1 MNGAQLQ
8 TYLLRRLA
16 EQGLTLEADRTD
28 ELYDYLTEGRDEL
41 LSSFALAAPIVVQ
54 AAPILLVQVDAINNP
69 RLWKLPDVTK
79 DLYKVIAVR
88 EVESKELF
96 TMAGSIEQDSGDY
109 EWVTLRQLLLSESS
123 DPGAGIEVIVVPH
136 QADILAG
143 TTEAGIGLPT
153 PCHRAIG
160 KYAAVLALTADEE
173 SDATN
178 ALGLFSREIDKLER
192 IYGEYDAMGGA
203 SLRGIFMKSIGA
215 LSGDTIY

>member
-1 MNGAQLQ
+1 MTGAQLL
-8 TYLLRRLA
+8 TYLKRRLA
-16 EQGLTLEADRTD
+16 EQGLTLEADRVD

-54 AAPILLVQVDAINNP
+54 AAPIALVPVDAINFP
-69 RLWKLPDVTK
+69 RLWKIPDATK
-79 DLYKVIAVR
+79 DLFRVIAVR
-88 EVESKELF
+88 EIESKELF
-96 TMAGSIEQDSGDY
+96 TPSGSIDQDAGDY
-109 EWVTLRQLLLSESS
+109 EWVTLRQIQLAESS

-136 QADILAG
+136 QGDIVAG
-143 TTEAGIGLPT
+143 TTEANIGLPT

-178 ALGLFSREIDKLER
+178 AMGLFTREIDKLER
-192 IYGEYDAMGGA
+192 IYGDYDAMGGA
-203 SLRGIFMKSIGA
+203 TLRSIFMQSLGA

>member
-1 MNGAQLQ
+1 VNGAQLQ

-16 EQGLTLEADRTD
+16 EEGLALEANRTN

-54 AAPILLVQVDAINNP
+54 SAPIALVQVDAANDP
-69 RLWKLPDVTK
+69 RLWKIPDATK
-79 DLYKVIAVR
+79 DLLRVITVR
-88 EVESKELF
+88 EIESKELF
-96 TMAGSIEQDSGDY
+96 SGSGSIEQDGGDY
-109 EWVTLRQLLLSESS
+109 EWVTTRQLRLSESS

-136 QADILAG
+136 QADIAAG
-143 TTEAGIGLPT
+143 TTEAQIGLPT

-178 ALGLFSREIDKLER
+178 AMGLFSRELEKLER
-192 IYGEYDAMGGA
+192 IYGDFDAMGGA
-203 SLRGIFMKSIGA
+203 TLRSIFMQSIGA